1 VIKPGLAPP
10 DIAIDAPRIIRAERH
25 RSAPARAWWTVAGL
39 TILFWGFQL
48 FGYVDAHPWLIL
60 LVFGLGLWGFGIIAV
75 SWTDRVLASRHFEYL
90 GWCTLGVA
98 VIAFL
103 VWSYIQVTVAPA
115 YGTDEVAFDQ
125 YAAHLFV
132 HGINPYTHSMGPA
145 FSLFHVS
152 PNGYT
157 FGLNGSPITALSY
170 PSLSFLPY
178 VPFLALGWTT
188 QTAIT
193 INVAAWGLGM
203 VLAYALLPRSIRPL
217 AIVVGSLSVYIG
229 YAVGGV
235 TDALFVPLLIGAV
248 VKWDRF
254 PVLRGPVAWRGPV
267 LLGLAMAV
275 KQTPFLVLPFLAVGI
290 GLEVRNLTSSTA
302 AAWKTSG
309 RYVAIAVGTFLI
321 PNLYFIAISPH
332 QWLSGVLTPI
342 NAQAVP
348 AGQGLIGLSL
358 FLGIG
363 GGSLLAYSVC
373 VVVVFVALLSIFA
386 VSYPTL
392 KRWAVVLPAFALL
405 FASRSFGSY
414 QVMLLPAALVGAF
427 TVSDGSRRYSRQ
439 LDRRRRQIR
448 RWVIPIAAVTTAASI
463 AVALLVPPPFTV
475 VVTSVRTT
483 GQLATVVEVGVK
495 VTNHTGRPLHPA
507 FSVESGGSIS
517 AFWSGSS
524 GPRRIPAHATAR
536 YELQAP
542 NFFAQ
547 PPITGG
553 FQVVAYTSAPG
564 SVSSSAPYNP
574 TVWHV
579 SLEPD
584 AVNHPVKV
592 GHTYVLKAEVLD
604 KLDRLVHVTDQPI
617 YLGQV
622 TYAQQ
627 GLLFSQA
634 VVNRGQVGQT
644 PVIAYTSGGIA
655 TFVIRGT
662 KASINPVYFEANL
675 VNGRLSYPYGYSQIV
690 PIRFD
695 S

>member
-1 VIKPGLAPP
+1 VNRPGLALLDD
-10 DIAIDAPRIIRAERH
+10 DIVAPRPIRAEPH
-25 RSAPARAWWTVAGL
+25 RSASARAWWTVAGL
-39 TILFWGFQL
+39 TVLFWGFQL

-60 LVFGLGLWGFGIIAV
+60 LVFGLGLWGFGVIAV
-75 SWTDRVLASRHFEYL
+75 SWTDRALASRQFEYL
-90 GWCTLGVA
+90 GWATLGVA
-98 VIAFL
+98 VFAFF
-103 VWSYIQVTVAPA
+103 VWSYIQVTVAPG

-145 FSLFHVS
+145 FSMFHVS

-157 FGLNGSPITALSY
+157 FALNGSPITALSY

-178 VPFLALGWTT
+178 VPFLAAGWTT

-248 VKWDRF
+248 AGWDRF
-254 PVLRGPVAWRGPV
+254 PGLRGPAAWRGPV

-275 KQTPFLVLPFLAVGI
+275 KQTPFLVLPFLAIGI
-290 GLEVRNLTSSTA
+290 GLETRNLTASDT

-321 PNLYFIAISPH
+321 PNLYFIVASPH

-363 GGSLLAYSVC
+363 GGSLLAYTVC
-373 VVVVFVALLSIFA
+373 EVVVLLALLGIFA
-386 VSYPTL
+386 TSYPTL

-427 TVSDGSRRYSRQ
+427 TVSEGFWKTSRH
-439 LDRRRRQIR
+439 LDRRRRQTL
-448 RWVIPIAAVTTAASI
+448 RWVIPTAAGASAAAV
-463 AVALLVPPPFTV
+463 AVALLIPPPFTV
-475 VVTSVRTT
+475 AVTSVRTT
-483 GQLATVVEVGVK
+483 GQLATVVQVGVK
-495 VTNHTGRPLHPA
+495 VTNHTGRALRPA
-507 FSVESGGSIS
+507 FSVQSGGTIT
-517 AFWSGSS
+517 AFWSRS
-524 GPRRIPAHATAR
+524 GPRQVPAHATAH
-536 YELQAP
+536 YTLLAP

-564 SVSSSAPYNP
+564 SVSSSAPYLP

-592 GHTYVLKAEVLD
+592 GDSYVLRAEVLD
-604 KLDRLVHVTDQPI
+604 KLDRLVPVTDQPI
-617 YLGQV
+617 YLGQI

-634 VVNRGQVGQT
+634 VINRGQVGQT
-644 PVIAYTSGGIA
+644 PVIAYTNGGIA

-662 KASINPVYFEANL
+662 KASNNPVYFEANL